1 VAALLFVLIKLANES
16 SHMGFAFYVGI
27 IAAAALAV
35 AGFLMF
41 REESAAAA

>member
-1 VAALLFVLIKLANES
+1 
-16 SHMGFAFYVGI
+16 MGFAFYVGI